1 MDVLDKL
8 FTSEVALPDGATS
21 TYSAD
26 FDLAGAVQSGKQRF
40 TALCELHVSIPALTT
55 VQLPDTKTI
64 TFAVCAGASASPTT
78 VIADAILVLTGAGGA
93 GCAAAVVRFHLPT
106 DVARYVR
113 IKATAVAT
121 VAGSTANMT
130 VTLRF

>member
-1 MDVLDKL
+1 MDVQDKL
-8 FTSEVALPDGATS
+8 LTSVVALPDGAAS

-26 FDLAGAVQSGKQRF
+26 FDQAGAVQSGKQRF
-40 TALCELHVSIPALTT
+40 TALCELHVSIPALST

-64 TFAVCAGASASPTT
+64 TFAVCAGASAAPTT
-78 VIADAILVLTGAGGA
+78 VIADAILVLTGAGGV
-93 GCAAAVVRFHLPT
+93 GCAAAVVRFRLPT

-113 IKATAVAT
+113 IKATGVAT